1 MRRWIGGDRQGIAIL
16 LQFLL
21 AGTISIADVQAAAE
35 KTKFRASNFA
45 KEALRGRIAVLL
57 DIRPQMFILCS
68 QGKEGRRR
76 GDRGISI

>member
-45 KEALRGRIAVLL
+45 VRLTC
-57 DIRPQMFILCS
+57 DILS
-68 QGKEGRRR
+68 
-76 GDRGISI
+76 